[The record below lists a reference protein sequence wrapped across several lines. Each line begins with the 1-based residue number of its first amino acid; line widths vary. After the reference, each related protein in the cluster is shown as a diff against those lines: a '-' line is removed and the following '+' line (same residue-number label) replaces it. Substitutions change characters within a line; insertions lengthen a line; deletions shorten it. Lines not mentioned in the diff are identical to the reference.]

1 MYFLDL
7 PALMAQLA
15 ASGGGPPSV
24 EDMMGMATKMLEDP
38 QIKATIQKLLPKLL
52 FQGNFD
58 A

>member
-1 MYFLDL
+1 
-7 PALMAQLA
+7 MAQLA